1 MNPVARTNQ
10 AKMGYVPVSGKGKI
24 YYEEKGEGEPLIL
37 LPDCGHMMNMEQP
50 ETFNRAVL
58 QFLDGIK

>member
-1 MNPVARTNQ
+1 ME
-10 AKMGYVPVSGKGKI
+10 KGKI

-37 LPDCGHMMNMEQP
+37 LPDCGHMMNMERS

-58 QFLDGIK
+58 KFLDGIK